1 MPQRRAIVIGG
12 SLGGLLA
19 ANTLHSIGW
28 QVDVFERTGDDL
40 ASRGA
45 GIGTHDELVSVLNR
59 IGIRVDDSLGVV
71 PLSRT
76 CLDSAGRRVASIQ
89 RPRVLSSWAR
99 LYRALKDAF
108 PASAYHFSKS
118 LSHFEDRGDAVLAYF
133 ADGTTA
139 EADLLIGADG
149 LRSTVRQQLFPEVK
163 PRYAGYVAWRALI
176 PETDIPERLRAEI
189 FDHQIL
195 CMPEGQNIVAYPVP
209 GPDNDV
215 RPGHRAYNIVWYSP
229 VDEAAGLRDLCTDAS
244 GRYYENGIPPDLIR
258 PELITSMRAL
268 AKKLLAPQFAELL
281 ELTPRIYFQ
290 AIYDLESPSMAL
302 GRIALLGDAAF
313 VARPHCAM
321 GVTKGGL
328 DAESLADALAWAEDD
343 IAAGL
348 VRYDEEQGEFG
359 RRAVARARYLGA
371 HLEAQH
377 KPREL
382 RTPTE
387 LSRDPERWIRESG
400 ARLSDIPELLELV
413 EARRR
418 RPSQPYQV
426 AIQR

>member
-1 MPQRRAIVIGG
+1 MSERRRAIVIGG

-19 ANTLHSIGW
+19 ANMLRSIGW
-28 QVDVFERTGDDL
+28 HVDVYERTGDDL

-45 GIGTHDELVSVLNR
+45 GIGTHEELFDVLNR
-59 IGIRVDDSLGVV
+59 LCITVDDTLGVV

-76 CLDSAGRRVASIQ
+76 CLDSMGKPVASIQ
-89 RPRVLSSWAR
+89 RPRVLTSWAR

-108 PASAYHFSKS
+108 PYSAYHFSKT
-118 LSHFEDRGDAVLAYF
+118 LSHFEDRGDTAVAYF
-133 ADGTTA
+133 GDGGSV

-149 LRSTVRQQLFPEVK
+149 LRSTVRQQLFKEVQ
-163 PRYAGYVAWRALI
+163 PCYAGYVAWRALV
-176 PETDIPERLRAEI
+176 PEADIPGTLRNEI

-215 RPGHRAYNIVWYSP
+215 RPGRRAYNIVWYSP
-229 VDEAAGLRDLCTDAS
+229 VDEAGLRELCTDTS
-244 GRYYENGIPPDLIR
+244 GLYYENGIPPDKVR
-258 PELITSMRAL
+258 PELIASLRAL
-268 AKKLLAPQFAELL
+268 AKAALAPQFAELL
-281 ELTPRIYFQ
+281 ALTDKIYFQ
-290 AIYDLESPSMAL
+290 AIYDLQSPNMAL

-321 GVTKGGL
+321 GVTKAAL
-328 DAESLADALAWAEDD
+328 DAECLADALAWAGDD

-348 VRYDEEQGEFG
+348 ARYDQEQGEFG
-359 RRAVARARYLGA
+359 RRTVARARYLGA

-387 LSRDPERWIRESG
+387 LSRDPEKWIRESG
-400 ARLSDIPELLELV
+400 ARLRDIPELLEVV

-418 RPSQPYQV
+418 LASVLP
-426 AIQR
+426 

>member
-1 MPQRRAIVIGG
+1 M
-12 SLGGLLA
+12 
-19 ANTLHSIGW
+19 LHSIGW
-28 QVDVFERTGDDL
+28 QVDVYERTGDDL

-45 GIGTHDELVSVLNR
+45 GIGTHDELFAVLGR
-59 IGIRVDDSLGVV
+59 IGITVDDSLGVV

-76 CLDSAGRRVASIQ
+76 CLDSAGKPVASIQ
-89 RPRVLSSWAR
+89 RPRVLTSWAR

-108 PASAYHFSKS
+108 PDSAYHFGKN
-118 LSHFEDRGDAVLAYF
+118 LSHFEDSGDSVVAYF

-149 LRSTVRQQLFPEVK
+149 LRSTVRQQLFRDVQ
-163 PRYAGYVAWRALI
+163 PRYAGYVAWRA
-176 PETDIPERLRAEI
+176 PDSRSGYPREAAQGDIRSSDSLHARRAE
-189 FDHQIL
+189 HRGL
-195 CMPEGQNIVAYPVP
+195 SRA
-209 GPDNDV
+209 
-215 RPGHRAYNIVWYSP
+215 RPGQRCAPGTPRLQHRLVLACRRGG
-229 VDEAAGLRDLCTDAS
+229 GLRDLCTDAS
-244 GRYYENGIPPDLIR
+244 GRYYEGGIPPDMIR

-268 AKKLLAPQFAELL
+268 AKKVLAPQFAELL

-321 GVTKGGL
+321 GVTKAGL
-328 DAESLADALAWAEDD
+328 DAESLADALNGSGDD

-348 VRYDEEQGEFG
+348 ARYDEEQGEFG

-382 RTPTE
+382 RTPAE
-387 LSRDPERWIRESG
+387 LSRDPEKWIRESG
-400 ARLSDIPELLELV
+400 ARLRDIPELLELV

-418 RPSQPYQV
+418 PSSLRQHSV
-426 AIQR
+426 

>member
-1 MPQRRAIVIGG
+1 M
-12 SLGGLLA
+12 LG
-19 ANTLHSIGW
+19 
-28 QVDVFERTGDDL
+28 
-40 ASRGA
+40 
-45 GIGTHDELVSVLNR
+45 R
-59 IGIRVDDSLGVV
+59 IGITVDDSIGVV

-76 CLDSAGRRVASIQ
+76 CLDPSGKPVASIQ

-108 PASAYHFSKS
+108 PNSAYHFSKN
-118 LSHFEDRGDAVLAYF
+118 LSHFEDRRDSVVASF

-149 LRSTVRQQLFPEVK
+149 LRSTMRQQLFSEVN
-163 PRYAGYVAWRALI
+163 PRYAGYVAWRTMV
-176 PETDIPERLRAEI
+176 PEADIPERLRREI

-209 GPDNDV
+209 GPDNDL

-229 VDEAAGLRDLCTDAS
+229 VDEAVGLRDLCTDAG
-244 GRYYENGIPPDLIR
+244 GRYYESGIPPDAIR
-258 PELITSMRAL
+258 PEAIAAMRAL
-268 AKKLLAPQFAELL
+268 AKRLLAPQFAELL
-281 ELTPRIYFQ
+281 ALAPKIYFQ
-290 AIYDLESPSMAL
+290 AIYDLESPRMAL

-321 GVTKGGL
+321 GVTKAGL
-328 DAESLADALAWAEDD
+328 DAESLADALAACGEDL
-343 IAAGL
+343 AAAL
-348 VRYDEEQGEFG
+348 SRYDREAGEFG

-382 RTPTE
+382 RTPAE
-387 LSRDPERWIRESG
+387 LSRDPGKWIRESG
-400 ARLSDIPELLELV
+400 ARLRDIPELLEAV

-418 RPSQPYQV
+418 LPAR
-426 AIQR
+426 